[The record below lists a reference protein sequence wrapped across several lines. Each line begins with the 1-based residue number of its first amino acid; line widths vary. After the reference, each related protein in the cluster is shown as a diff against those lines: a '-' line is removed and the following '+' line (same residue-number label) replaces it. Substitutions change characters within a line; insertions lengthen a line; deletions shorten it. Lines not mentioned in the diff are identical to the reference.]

1 MATTDLALRSVT
13 PDVLST
19 SNPAANVSTSAS
31 APSLTA
37 PVDEKTDPTIYETY
51 IKSIVFGGLDG
62 IVTTFAIVASVVGAG
77 MGSEVVVIT
86 GFAKLLGDGL
96 SMGLGDC
103 ISEQAEMDHINGER
117 KREMWEFENY
127 AEGEISEMVEIYREK
142 GFSLEDATKVI
153 KTMAKPEYKDF
164 FIDHMM
170 IQELGEQTPG
180 EDEHPV
186 KNGAMCFIS
195 FMFWGT
201 IPLIPYC
208 IALPSNYHDHGGL
221 LGICVGITL
230 ISLFLLG
237 MQQAHILKQSW
248 LVQGTGMMLNGGLAA
263 GASYL
268 VGWGLDRAVNNC

>member
-1 MATTDLALRSVT
+1 MASTDLALRSVS
-13 PDVLST
+13 DVSST
-19 SNPAANVSTSAS
+19 KNPVTFSAS
-31 APSLTA
+31 ASASPPPLA
-37 PVDEKTDPTIYETY
+37 PVDEKTEATIYETY

-77 MGSEVVVIT
+77 MGTEVVVIT

-117 KREMWEFENY
+117 KREMWEFDNY
-127 AEGEISEMVEIYREK
+127 AEGEISEMVEIYQQK
-142 GFSLEDATKVI
+142 GFSREDATKVI
-153 KTMAKPEYKDF
+153 KTMAKPEYKNF

-170 IQELGEQTPG
+170 IQELGEKTPG

-186 KNGAMCFIS
+186 KNGAMCFLS

-208 IALPSNYHDHGGL
+208 IAFPTKYHDQDGL

>member
-1 MATTDLALRSVT
+1 MASTDLALRSVS
-13 PDVLST
+13 DVSST
-19 SNPAANVSTSAS
+19 KNPVTISAS
-31 APSLTA
+31 ASASPPPLA
-37 PVDEKTDPTIYETY
+37 PVDEKTEATIYETY

-77 MGSEVVVIT
+77 MGTEVVVIT

-117 KREMWEFENY
+117 KREMWEFDNY
-127 AEGEISEMVEIYREK
+127 AEGEISEMVEIYQQK
-142 GFSLEDATKVI
+142 GFSREDATKVI
-153 KTMAKPEYKDF
+153 KTMAKPEYKNF

-170 IQELGEQTPG
+170 IQELGEKTPG

-186 KNGAMCFIS
+186 KNGAMCFLS

-208 IALPSNYHDHGGL
+208 IAFPTKYHDQDGL

>member
-1 MATTDLALRSVT
+1 MELRSVT
-13 PDVLST
+13 AKV
-19 SNPAANVSTSAS
+19 SNPVVASVSAIAS
-31 APSLTA
+31 PLPPSSTLSFD
-37 PVDEKTDPTIYETY
+37 DEKKLASLYETY

-77 MGSEVVVIT
+77 MGTEVVVIT

-117 KREMWEFENY
+117 KREVWEFENY
-127 AEGEISEMVEIYREK
+127 VEGEISEMIEIYKQK
-142 GFSLEDATKVI
+142 GFSHEDASKVI

-186 KNGAMCFIS
+186 KNGAMCFLS

-208 IALPSNYHDHGGL
+208 IAFPTKYHEASGL

-237 MQQAHILKQSW
+237 VQQAHILKQSW
-248 LVQGTGMMLNGGLAA
+248 LMQGTGMMLNGGLAA

-268 VGWGLDRAVNNC
+268 VGWGLDKAVNKC

>member
-1 MATTDLALRSVT
+1 MASTDLALRSVS
-13 PDVLST
+13 DVSST
-19 SNPAANVSTSAS
+19 KNPVTISAS
-31 APSLTA
+31 ASASPPPLA
-37 PVDEKTDPTIYETY
+37 PVDEKTEATIYETY

-77 MGSEVVVIT
+77 MGTEVVVIT

-117 KREMWEFENY
+117 KREMWEFDNY
-127 AEGEISEMVEIYREK
+127 AEGEISEMVEIYQQK
-142 GFSLEDATKVI
+142 GFSREDATKVI
-153 KTMAKPEYKDF
+153 KTMAKPEYKNF

-170 IQELGEQTPG
+170 IQELGEKTPG

-186 KNGAMCFIS
+186 KNGAMCFLS

-208 IALPSNYHDHGGL
+208 IAFPTKQHDQDGL

>member
-1 MATTDLALRSVT
+1 MASTDLALRSVS
-13 PDVLST
+13 DVSST
-19 SNPAANVSTSAS
+19 KNPVTISAS
-31 APSLTA
+31 ASASPPPLA
-37 PVDEKTDPTIYETY
+37 PVDEKTEATIYETY

-77 MGSEVVVIT
+77 MGTEVVVIT

-117 KREMWEFENY
+117 KREMWEFDNY
-127 AEGEISEMVEIYREK
+127 AEGEISEMVEIYQQK
-142 GFSLEDATKVI
+142 GFSREDATKVI
-153 KTMAKPEYKDF
+153 KTMAKPEYKNF

-170 IQELGEQTPG
+170 IQELGEKTPG

-186 KNGAMCFIS
+186 KNGAMCFLS

-208 IALPSNYHDHGGL
+208 IAFPTKYHDQDGL

-248 LVQGTGMMLNGGLAA
+248 LVQGSGMMLNGGLAA

>member
-1 MATTDLALRSVT
+1 LRSVS
-13 PDVLST
+13 DVSST
-19 SNPAANVSTSAS
+19 KNPVTISAS
-31 APSLTA
+31 ASASPPPLA
-37 PVDEKTDPTIYETY
+37 PVDEKTEATIYETY

-77 MGSEVVVIT
+77 MGTEVVVIT

-117 KREMWEFENY
+117 KREMWEFDNY
-127 AEGEISEMVEIYREK
+127 AEGEISEMVEIYQQK
-142 GFSLEDATKVI
+142 GFSREDATKVI
-153 KTMAKPEYKDF
+153 KTMAKPEYKNF

-170 IQELGEQTPG
+170 IQELGEKTPG

-186 KNGAMCFIS
+186 KNGAMCFLS

-208 IALPSNYHDHGGL
+208 IAFPTKYHDQDGL